1 MMFQD
6 RLRYELRIMGVWVI
20 LIPPLI
26 ILTFVLLGLMLTIMQ
41 VDHLRIS
48 QVLTASLEMV
58 LPLSAGLLTAS
69 IVSYDTA
76 IELQMTMPKT
86 YRLTAFFRLSLIIGW
101 TSCIALFYSVFMYHL
116 RFWRVP
122 SQVAAW
128 SVLPQ
133 FLIGQL
139 TWIAPLFWLVGVGL
153 SLALLIRSRSA
164 SSALL
169 GGIWMIEAIF
179 YGYFALIDGLR
190 PLFLFPTTL
199 SPDINFWLS
208 NRIEL
213 LVTALILLL
222 LDWLLLGNTELLLQ
236 GSVDED

>member
-1 MMFQD
+1 MSLDQCS
-6 RLRYELRIMGVWVI
+6 YELHIMGKWVI

-26 ILTFVLLGLMLTIMQ
+26 ILTFALLAEILTIMQ
-41 VDHLRIS
+41 VGHLRIS

-58 LPLSAGLLTAS
+58 LPLAAGLLTTT
-69 IVSYDTA
+69 IVSYDAA

-86 YRLTAFFRLSLIIGW
+86 YRMTAFVRLSLIIAW
-101 TSCIALFYSVFMYHL
+101 TSCLALFSSVLVYHL

-122 SQVAAW
+122 SQVETW
-128 SVLPQ
+128 KVLPQ

-139 TWIAPLFWLVGVGL
+139 TWIAPLFWFVGVGF
-153 SLALLIRSRSA
+153 SLALLIHSRSA

-179 YGYFALIDGLR
+179 YGYFAIINWLN

-199 SPDINFWLS
+199 VPGISFWLS

-213 LVTALILLL
+213 LITALILLL
-222 LDWLLLGNTELLLQ
+222 LDWLILQNTEKLLQ
-236 GSVDED
+236 GTVGEE

>member
-1 MMFQD
+1 MMSQY
-6 RLRYELRIMGVWVI
+6 RIWYELRIMGGWVI

-26 ILTFVLLGLMLTIMQ
+26 VLTFVMLGGILTITQ

-58 LPLSAGLLTAS
+58 LPLAAGLLTAS

-86 YRLTAFFRLSLIIGW
+86 YRMTAFVRLGLIIIW
-101 TSCIALFYSVFMYHL
+101 TSCIAFFFSAFMFHL
-116 RFWRVP
+116 RFWLIP
-122 SQVAAW
+122 SQIETW
-128 SVLPQ
+128 KVLPQ

-179 YGYFALIDGLR
+179 YGYFAITAWLK
-190 PLFLFPTTL
+190 PVFLFPTTL
-199 SPDINFWLS
+199 TPYISFWIS

-213 LVTALILLL
+213 LITAFVLLL
-222 LDWLLLGNTELLLQ
+222 LDWFMLRNTEILLH
-236 GSVDED
+236 GVAIEE

>member
-1 MMFQD
+1 
-6 RLRYELRIMGVWVI
+6 
-20 LIPPLI
+20 
-26 ILTFVLLGLMLTIMQ
+26 
-41 VDHLRIS
+41 
-48 QVLTASLEMV
+48 MV

-86 YRLTAFFRLSLIIGW
+86 YRMTAFVRLSLIIVW
-101 TSCIALFYSVFMYHL
+101 TSCIALFSSVFMYHL

-122 SQVAAW
+122 SQVETW
-128 SVLPQ
+128 KVLPQ

-139 TWIAPLFWLVGVGL
+139 TWIAPLFWLVGVGF
-153 SLALLIRSRSA
+153 SLALFIRSRSA

-179 YGYFALIDGLR
+179 YGYFAIIDWLK

-199 SPDINFWLS
+199 APGISFWLS

-213 LVTALILLL
+213 LITAFVLLL
-222 LDWLLLGNTELLLQ
+222 LDWFMLRNTEILLQ
-236 GSVDED
+236 GIAIED

>member
-1 MMFQD
+1 MLQD
-6 RLRYELRIMGVWVI
+6 RIWYELRILGRWVI

-26 ILTFVLLGLMLTIMQ
+26 ILTFVSLGGILTIMQ
-41 VDHLRIS
+41 VGHFRIS

-58 LPLSAGLLTAS
+58 LPLTAGLLTAT

-76 IELQMTMPKT
+76 IELQMTLPKT
-86 YRLTAFFRLSLIIGW
+86 YRLTAFVRLGLIIAW
-101 TSCIALFYSVFMYHL
+101 TSCIALFSSVFVYHL
-116 RFWRVP
+116 RFWHMP
-122 SQVAAW
+122 SQVESW
-128 SVLPQ
+128 KVPPQ
-133 FLIGQL
+133 FLIVQL
-139 TWIAPLFWLVGVGL
+139 TWIAPLCWFVGVGF

-179 YGYFALIDGLR
+179 YAYFVFIDWLK

-199 SPDINFWLS
+199 APGISYWLS

-213 LVTALILLL
+213 LITAIVLLL
-222 LDWLLLGNTELLLQ
+222 LDWFMLKNSEKLLEGTA
-236 GSVDED
+236 SED

>member
-1 MMFQD
+1 MPVD
-6 RLRYELRIMGVWVI
+6 RFWYELRITGRWVI
-20 LIPPLI
+20 LIPLLI
-26 ILTFVLLGLMLTIMQ
+26 LLSVAFLATLLTIMQ
-41 VDHLRIS
+41 VSHLRIS

-58 LPLSAGLLTAS
+58 LPLAAGLLTTT
-69 IVSYDTA
+69 IVSYDAA

-86 YRLTAFFRLSLIIGW
+86 YRITAFVRLSLIIAW
-101 TSCIALFYSVFMYHL
+101 TSCLALFSSVLVYHL

-122 SQVAAW
+122 SQVETW
-128 SVLPQ
+128 KVLPQ

-139 TWIAPLFWLVGVGL
+139 TWIAPLFWFVGVGF

-169 GGIWMIEAIF
+169 GGIWMIEAIL
-179 YGYFALIDGLR
+179 YGYFAIINWLK

-199 SPDINFWLS
+199 APGISFWLS

-213 LVTALILLL
+213 LITASVLLL
-222 LDWLLLGNTELLLQ
+222 LDWFMLQNTEKLLQ
-236 GSVDED
+236 GTAGEE

>member
-1 MMFQD
+1 MSLDQFS
-6 RLRYELRIMGVWVI
+6 YELRIMGRWVI

-26 ILTFVLLGLMLTIMQ
+26 ILTFALLGEILTIMQ
-41 VDHLRIS
+41 VGHLRIS

-58 LPLSAGLLTAS
+58 LPLAAGLLTTT
-69 IVSYDTA
+69 IISYDEA

-86 YRLTAFFRLSLIIGW
+86 YRLIVFVRLGLIIAW
-101 TSCIALFYSVFMYHL
+101 ISCLALFSSVFIYHAKL
-116 RFWRVP
+116 WRVP
-122 SQVAAW
+122 SQVETW
-128 SVLPQ
+128 KVLPQ

-139 TWIAPLFWLVGVGL
+139 TWIGPLFWFVSVGF

-179 YGYFALIDGLR
+179 YGYFAIIDWLK

-199 SPDINFWLS
+199 APGISFWLS

-213 LVTALILLL
+213 LVTAMVLLL
-222 LDWLLLGNTELLLQ
+222 LDWFMLQNSEKLLQ
-236 GSVDED
+236 GTAVED

>member
-1 MMFQD
+1 MSQD
-6 RLRYELRIMGVWVI
+6 RIWYELRIMGRWAI

-26 ILTFVLLGLMLTIMQ
+26 VLTFVILGGILTIMQ

-48 QVLTASLEMV
+48 QVLTASLEMG
-58 LPLSAGLLTAS
+58 LPLAAGLLTSS

-86 YRLTAFFRLSLIIGW
+86 YRMTAFVRLSLIIVW
-101 TSCIALFYSVFMYHL
+101 TSCIALISSVFVYHL

-122 SQVAAW
+122 SQVETW
-128 SVLPQ
+128 KVLPQ
-133 FLIGQL
+133 FLVGQL
-139 TWIAPLFWLVGVGL
+139 TWIAPLVWFVGVGF
-153 SLALLIRSRSA
+153 SLALIIRSRSA

-179 YGYFALIDGLR
+179 YGYFAIIDWLK

-199 SPDINFWLS
+199 APYISFWLS

-213 LVTALILLL
+213 LIAAFVLLL
-222 LDWLLLGNTELLLQ
+222 LDWFMLRNTEKILH
-236 GSVDED
+236 GIAIED

>member
-1 MMFQD
+1 MMSQY
-6 RLRYELRIMGVWVI
+6 RIWYELRIMGGWVI

-26 ILTFVLLGLMLTIMQ
+26 VLTFVMLGGILTIMQ

-58 LPLSAGLLTAS
+58 LPLAAGLLTAS

-86 YRLTAFFRLSLIIGW
+86 YRMTAFVRLSLIIIW
-101 TSCIALFYSVFMYHL
+101 TSCIALISSVFMYHL

-122 SQVAAW
+122 SQVETW
-128 SVLPQ
+128 KVLPQ
-133 FLIGQL
+133 FLIEQL
-139 TWIAPLFWLVGVGL
+139 TWIAPLFWFVGIGFF
-153 SLALLIRSRSA
+153 LALIIRSRSA

-179 YGYFALIDGLR
+179 YGYFAIIDWL

-199 SPDINFWLS
+199 APYISFWLS

-213 LVTALILLL
+213 LITAFVLLL
-222 LDWLLLGNTELLLQ
+222 LDWFMLRNTEILLQ
-236 GSVDED
+236 GVAVEE

>member
-1 MMFQD
+1 MSQD
-6 RLRYELRIMGVWVI
+6 RIWYELRIMGRWVI

-26 ILTFVLLGLMLTIMQ
+26 ILTFALLGAILTIMQ
-41 VDHLRIS
+41 VSHLRIS

-58 LPLSAGLLTAS
+58 LPLTAGLLTTT

-86 YRLTAFFRLSLIIGW
+86 YRMTVFVRLSLIIFW
-101 TSCIALFYSVFMYHL
+101 TGCLTLFSSVFVYHL

-122 SQVAAW
+122 SQVETW
-128 SVLPQ
+128 KVLPQ

-139 TWIAPLFWLVGVGL
+139 TWIAPLFWFVGVGF

-179 YGYFALIDGLR
+179 YGYFAIIDWLK

-199 SPDINFWLS
+199 APGISFWLS

-213 LVTALILLL
+213 LITALVLLL
-222 LDWLLLGNTELLLQ
+222 LDWFMLQNTEKLLQ
-236 GSVDED
+236 GTAGEE

>member
-1 MMFQD
+1 MTQD
-6 RLRYELRIMGVWVI
+6 RIWYELRIMGKWVI

-26 ILTFVLLGLMLTIMQ
+26 ILTFALLGEILTIMQ
-41 VDHLRIS
+41 VSHLRIS

-58 LPLSAGLLTAS
+58 LPLAAGLLTTT
-69 IVSYDTA
+69 IVSYDAA

-86 YRLTAFFRLSLIIGW
+86 YRITAFVRLSLIIAW
-101 TSCIALFYSVFMYHL
+101 TSCLALFSSVLVYHL

-122 SQVAAW
+122 SQVETW
-128 SVLPQ
+128 KVLPQ

-139 TWIAPLFWLVGVGL
+139 TWIAPLFWFVGVGF

-169 GGIWMIEAIF
+169 GGIWMIEAIL
-179 YGYFALIDGLR
+179 YGYFAIINWLK

-199 SPDINFWLS
+199 APGISFWLS

-213 LVTALILLL
+213 LITALILLL
-222 LDWLLLGNTELLLQ
+222 LDWLMLQNSEKLLQ
-236 GSVDED
+236 GTAGEE

>member
-1 MMFQD
+1 MSQD
-6 RLRYELRIMGVWVI
+6 RMWYELRIMGGWVI

-26 ILTFVLLGLMLTIMQ
+26 VLTFVMLGGILTIMQ

-58 LPLSAGLLTAS
+58 LPLAAGLLTAS

-86 YRLTAFFRLSLIIGW
+86 YRMTAFVRLSLIIAW
-101 TSCIALFYSVFMYHL
+101 TSCLALFSSVFVYHL

-122 SQVAAW
+122 SQVETW
-128 SVLPQ
+128 KVLPQ

-139 TWIAPLFWLVGVGL
+139 TWIAPLFWFVGVGF

-164 SSALL
+164 SSGLL

-179 YGYFALIDGLR
+179 YGYFALIGWLN

-199 SPDINFWLS
+199 APGISFWLS

-213 LVTALILLL
+213 LLTALILLL
-222 LDWLLLGNTELLLQ
+222 LDWLLLGNTEILLQ
-236 GSVDED
+236 GNASED

>member
-1 MMFQD
+1 MTQD
-6 RLRYELRIMGVWVI
+6 RIWYELRIMGKWVI

-26 ILTFVLLGLMLTIMQ
+26 ILTFALLGEILTIMQ
-41 VDHLRIS
+41 VSYLRIS

-58 LPLSAGLLTAS
+58 LPLAAGLLTTT
-69 IVSYDTA
+69 IVSYDAA

-86 YRLTAFFRLSLIIGW
+86 YRITAFVRLSLIIAW
-101 TSCIALFYSVFMYHL
+101 TSCLALFSSVLVYHL

-122 SQVAAW
+122 SQVETW
-128 SVLPQ
+128 KVLPQ

-139 TWIAPLFWLVGVGL
+139 TWIAPLFWFVGVGF

-179 YGYFALIDGLR
+179 YGYFAIIDWLK

-199 SPDINFWLS
+199 APGISFWLS

-213 LVTALILLL
+213 LITALLL
-222 LDWLLLGNTELLLQ
+222 LLLGWFMLQNTEKLLQ
-236 GSVDED
+236 GTAGEE

>member
-1 MMFQD
+1 MSQD
-6 RLRYELRIMGVWVI
+6 RIWYELRILGRWVI
-20 LIPPLI
+20 LIPPFI
-26 ILTFVLLGLMLTIMQ
+26 ILTFVMLGGILTITQ

-58 LPLSAGLLTAS
+58 LPLAAGLLTAS
-69 IVSYDTA
+69 IVSYDSA

-86 YRLTAFFRLSLIIGW
+86 YRMTAFVRLSLIIVW
-101 TSCIALFYSVFMYHL
+101 TSCIALISSVFIYLL

-122 SQVAAW
+122 SQVETW
-128 SVLPQ
+128 KVLPQ

-139 TWIAPLFWLVGVGL
+139 TWIAPLFWFVGVGF
-153 SLALLIRSRSA
+153 SLALFIRSQSA

-179 YGYFALIDGLR
+179 YGYFAIIDWLK
-190 PLFLFPTTL
+190 PFFLFPTTL
-199 SPDINFWLS
+199 APYFSFWLS

-213 LVTALILLL
+213 LITAFVLLL
-222 LDWLLLGNTELLLQ
+222 LDWFMLRNTEILLQ
-236 GSVDED
+236 GVAIEE

>member
-1 MMFQD
+1 MFQD
-6 RLRYELRIMGVWVI
+6 RIWYELRIMGIWVI
-20 LIPPLI
+20 LIPPLT

-48 QVLTASLEMV
+48 QVFTASLEMV

-76 IELQMTMPKT
+76 IELQLTMPKT
-86 YRLTAFFRLSLIIGW
+86 YRLTTFFRLGLIIVW
-101 TSCIALFYSVFMYHL
+101 TSCIALFSSVFMYHL

-122 SQVAAW
+122 SQVETW
-128 SVLPQ
+128 KVLPQ
-133 FLIGQL
+133 FIIGQL
-139 TWIAPLFWLVGVGL
+139 TWIAPLLWLVGVGF
-153 SLALLIRSRSA
+153 SLALCIRNRSA

-179 YGYFALIDGLR
+179 YGYFAFTDWLK

-199 SPDINFWLS
+199 DPTMSFWLS
-208 NRIEL
+208 NRIVL
-213 LVTALILLL
+213 LVTASVLLL
-222 LDWLLLGNTELLLQ
+222 LDWFLLRNTEILLQ
-236 GSVDED
+236 GITIED

>member
-1 MMFQD
+1 MSQD
-6 RLRYELRIMGVWVI
+6 RIWYELRIMGRWVI

-26 ILTFVLLGLMLTIMQ
+26 ILLFILLGGILTIMQ
-41 VDHLRIS
+41 VGHLRIT

-58 LPLSAGLLTAS
+58 LPLAAGLLTTT
-69 IVSYDTA
+69 IVSYDSA
-76 IELQMTMPKT
+76 IELQMTMPKA
-86 YRLTAFFRLSLIIGW
+86 YRMTAFVRLSLIIVW
-101 TSCIALFYSVFMYHL
+101 TSCLAFFSIVFVYHL

-122 SQVAAW
+122 SQLETW
-128 SVLPQ
+128 NVLPQ
-133 FLIGQL
+133 FLIGQF
-139 TWIAPLFWLVGVGL
+139 TWIAPLFWFVGVGF

-179 YGYFALIDGLR
+179 YGYFAIIDWLK

-199 SPDINFWLS
+199 APGISFWLS

-213 LVTALILLL
+213 LITAFILLL
-222 LDWLLLGNTELLLQ
+222 IDWFILHNTEMLLQ
-236 GSVDED
+236 EIAIED

>member
-1 MMFQD
+1 MSLDQFS
-6 RLRYELRIMGVWVI
+6 YELRIMGKWVI

-26 ILTFVLLGLMLTIMQ
+26 ILTFALLGEILTIMQ
-41 VDHLRIS
+41 VSYLRIS

-58 LPLSAGLLTAS
+58 LPLAAGLLTTT
-69 IVSYDTA
+69 IVSYDAA

-86 YRLTAFFRLSLIIGW
+86 YRITAFVRLSLIIAW
-101 TSCIALFYSVFMYHL
+101 TSCLALFSSVLVYHL

-122 SQVAAW
+122 SQVETW
-128 SVLPQ
+128 KVLPQ

-139 TWIAPLFWLVGVGL
+139 TWIAPLFWFVGVGF

-169 GGIWMIEAIF
+169 GGIWMIEAIL
-179 YGYFALIDGLR
+179 YGYFAIINWLK

-199 SPDINFWLS
+199 APGISFWLS

-213 LVTALILLL
+213 LITALILLL
-222 LDWLLLGNTELLLQ
+222 LDWLMLQNSEKLLQ
-236 GSVDED
+236 GTAGEE